1 MKVCVACYGRFH
13 AYNLADQLFAHGHLH
28 SLITGYPYFKA
39 RQHTSLSRSLVRTL
53 PHITALGHLGR
64 RLPKWAACGLDEER
78 GLTHAWD
85 QAVARRIPEGID
97 ILDTY
102 AGMSL
107 QTIRRARAKGIKT
120 VLERGSSH
128 RAFQMSILEE
138 EHRRFGMPFEHDP
151 AMMER
156 ELREYEETDAIAI
169 PSSYV
174 RKSFLERGVSSTKLL
189 QVPYGVDLSRF
200 RPEPKKDDVFRVI
213 FVGGFSL
220 RKGVQYLLDAWR
232 RLSLCD
238 SELCFIGGHD
248 PKLLEHLGFSNIPR
262 TRFLGPVPNAELRH
276 AISQGDIFVLP
287 SIEEGLALVMAQAMA
302 CGLPVIHTTNTGG
315 ADLVRHGIDGFE
327 VPIRDAD
334 ALAEKIQIFH
344 DDRSLARYMGQNA
357 LERVKSLGG
366 WSDYGV
372 RTIQGYKR
380 LLGHATG

>member
-1 MKVCVACYGRFH
+1 MRVCVACYGRFH
-13 AYNLADQLFAHGHLH
+13 AYNLAAQLFAHGHLH
-28 SLITGYPYFKA
+28 SLITGYPYSKA
-39 RQHTSLSRSLVRTL
+39 RQHTTLPRSVVRTL
-53 PHITALGHLGR
+53 PHVTALSHIGQ
-64 RLPKWAACGLDEER
+64 RLPKWASWGFHAER
-78 GLTHAWD
+78 GQTGAWD
-85 QAVARRIPEGID
+85 RAVARRIPDGID

-107 QTIRRARAKGIKT
+107 QTIRRAHSKGIKT

-138 EHRRFGMPFEHDP
+138 EHRHFGLAFHHDP

-156 ELREYEETDAIAI
+156 ELVEYEETDAIAI

-174 RKSFLERGVSSTKLL
+174 RKTFLERGFDSSKLL

-200 RPEPKKDDVFRVI
+200 RPEPKNDDVFRVI

-232 RLSLCD
+232 RLKLHD
-238 SELCFIGGHD
+238 SELWFVGGHD
-248 PKLLEHLGFSNIPR
+248 PGLLKHLGFSDIPR
-262 TRFLGPVPNAELRH
+262 TRFLGPVPNVELRH
-276 AISQGDIFVLP
+276 AISQGDVFVLP

-315 ADLVRHGIDGFE
+315 ADLIRPGIDGFE
-327 VPIRDAD
+327 VAIRDAD

-344 DDRSLARYMGQNA
+344 DDRMLARHMGQNA
-357 LERVKSLGG
+357 SERVKSLGG

-372 RTIQGYKR
+372 RTIQGYER

>member
-39 RQHTSLSRSLVRTL
+39 RQHTSLPRRLVRTL
-53 PHITALGHLGR
+53 PHITALSHFGR
-64 RLPKWAACGLDEER
+64 RLPKWAAWGFDKER
-78 GLTHAWD
+78 GQTQAWD
-85 QAVARRIPEGID
+85 RAVAYRIPDGID

-102 AGMSL
+102 AGMAL
-107 QTIRRARAKGIKT
+107 QTIRRAHARGIKT
-120 VLERGSSH
+120 VLERCSSH

-138 EHRRFGMPFEHDP
+138 EHLRFGLPFRHDP

-174 RKSFLERGVSSTKLL
+174 RETFLARGFDSSKLL

-200 RPEPKKDDVFRVI
+200 RPESKNDDVFRVI

-232 RLSLCD
+232 RLRLHD
-238 SELCFIGGHD
+238 SELWFIGNHD
-248 PKLLEHLGFSNIPR
+248 PELLTHLGFSDLPHA
-262 TRFLGPVPNAELRH
+262 RFLGPLPNAELRH
-276 AISQGDIFVLP
+276 ALSQGAIFVLP
-287 SIEEGLALVMAQAMA
+287 SIEEGLAYVMAQAMS
-302 CGLPVIHTTNTGG
+302 CGIPVVHTTNTGG
-315 ADLVRHGIDGFE
+315 ADLIRPGIDGFE
-327 VPIRDAD
+327 VPIRDVE
-334 ALAEKIQIFH
+334 ALAEKIQLFH
-344 DDRSLARYMGQNA
+344 DDPMLARHMGWNA

-372 RTIQGYKR
+372 RTIQGYER
-380 LLGHATG
+380 LLGHAAG

>member
-13 AYNLADQLFAHGHLH
+13 SYNLADQLFAQGHLH

-39 RQHTSLSRSLVRTL
+39 RQHTSLPRSLVRTL

-78 GLTHAWD
+78 GQTQAWD
-85 QAVARRIPEGID
+85 RAVARRIPDGID

-107 QTIRRARAKGIKT
+107 QTIRRAHAKGIKT

-138 EHRRFGMPFEHDP
+138 EHRRFGLPFHHDP

-169 PSSYV
+169 PSTYV
-174 RKSFLERGVSSTKLL
+174 RESFLNQGVSSTKLL
-189 QVPYGVDLSRF
+189 QVPYGVDLRRF
-200 RPEPKKDDVFRVI
+200 RPEPKQDDKFRVI

-220 RKGVQYLLDAWR
+220 RKGVQYLLDAWQR
-232 RLSLCD
+232 VGFHD
-238 SELCFIGGHD
+238 SELWFIGGHD
-248 PKLLEHLGFSNIPR
+248 PELLKHLGYSGLPHAR
-262 TRFLGPVPNAELRH
+262 YLGPVPNAELRH
-276 AISQGDIFVLP
+276 SISQGDVFVLP

-302 CGLPVIHTTNTGG
+302 CGVPVIHTTNTGG
-315 ADLVRHGIDGFE
+315 ADLVRPGVDGFE
-327 VPIRDAD
+327 VPIRDVE
-334 ALAEKIQIFH
+334 ALAEKIQLLH
-344 DDRSLARYMGQNA
+344 DDRPLARHMGQNA

-366 WSDYGV
+366 WSDYGA
-372 RTIQGYKR
+372 RTIQGYER
-380 LLGHATG
+380 LLGHAVG